1 MSTSAV
7 FTGSSQFST
16 DFQNSIKRAVDMAS
30 LPITLM
36 TKDVTTLQSQS
47 DTLDTINTKFAAL
60 QTAVQG
66 MSDAMLGSSFQAEI
80 SDPAVVS
87 ATLGDAAQEGTYSI
101 DVQNVGAYAVSM
113 TPSNWDGTSSAKH
126 AYQLWV
132 GDMSDPKNKIDI
144 TPDNDSAA
152 SVAAAI
158 NAKASDKVRATVVNV
173 GSSSSPDYRISL
185 QSTTLGAKPLQL
197 VDASHSL
204 QKQTVAGDASTKALS
219 TTSGTWAARANPA
232 GTQHTYQL
240 WIGDKSDPANEI
252 DITPD
257 DNSAESVARAIN
269 ENASASAKVT
279 ATVINSGTED
289 APDYRI
295 QLEANDVGALPL
307 DIVDANLQNQ
317 TTTGALAQFVV
328 NSSGKVV
335 TSLSRQVTV
344 SDGITVNLLSSNS
357 GNPVSITVT
366 RSTSALTTALTAF
379 TTAYNAVV
387 DELDL
392 QRGASQGSLGG
403 QSIVSD
409 LKDALRGISTY
420 NESGGP
426 IMFGLEL
433 GTDGHLTFDQFKLFY
448 ADLSSSASVTNFF
461 GSAAGGGFI
470 KVAADALAKVEDSTS
485 GLIATAKS
493 NIATA
498 ITDTNTK
505 ISDKQAQV
513 DALNERLLTQ
523 MSAADAAIAAMEQQY
538 SYLYSMFSAMD
549 TANKSYQ

>member
-1 MSTSAV
+1 
-7 FTGSSQFST
+7 
-16 DFQNSIKRAVDMAS
+16 
-30 LPITLM
+30 
-36 TKDVTTLQSQS
+36 
-47 DTLDTINTKFAAL
+47 
-60 QTAVQG
+60 
-66 MSDAMLGSSFQAEI
+66 
-80 SDPAVVS
+80 
-87 ATLGDAAQEGTYSI
+87 
-101 DVQNVGAYAVSM
+101 
-113 TPSNWDGTSSAKH
+113 
-126 AYQLWV
+126 
-132 GDMSDPKNKIDI
+132 MSDPKNKIDI

-152 SVAAAI
+152 TVAAAI

-173 GSSSSPDYRISL
+173 GSVSSPDYRISI
-185 QSTTLGAKPLQL
+185 QSTALGDKPIQL
-197 VDASHSL
+197 VDTSHGL
-204 QKQTVAGDASTKALS
+204 QKQSSAGDAGTKALS
-219 TTSGTWAARANPA
+219 TTASTWVARANPA

-240 WIGDKSDPANEI
+240 WIGDKSDPANKI

-269 ENASASAKVT
+269 ENTAASAKVT
-279 ATVINSGTED
+279 ATVVNNGTED

-317 TTTGALAQFVV
+317 TTTGALAQYVV
-328 NSSGKVV
+328 NNSGKVV
-335 TSLSRQVTV
+335 TSSSRQVTV

-357 GNPVSITVT
+357 GNPVSITVS
-366 RSTSALTTALTAF
+366 RSTSALTSALTQF
-379 TTAYNAVV
+379 TAAYNDIV

-420 NESGGP
+420 NDSGGP

-448 ADLSSSASVTNFF
+448 ADLSSSSSVTNFF
-461 GSAAGGGFI
+461 GSATGGGFI
-470 KVAADALAKVEDSTS
+470 QRATDALTKVEDSTS
-485 GLIATAKS
+485 GLITTAKA
-493 NIATA
+493 NIQKQ
-498 ITDTNTK
+498 IDDTNAK

-513 DALNERLLTQ
+513 DDLNDRLLTQ
-523 MSAADAAIAAMEQQY
+523 MSAADAAISAMEQQY
-538 SYLYSMFSAMD
+538 SYLASMFSAMD